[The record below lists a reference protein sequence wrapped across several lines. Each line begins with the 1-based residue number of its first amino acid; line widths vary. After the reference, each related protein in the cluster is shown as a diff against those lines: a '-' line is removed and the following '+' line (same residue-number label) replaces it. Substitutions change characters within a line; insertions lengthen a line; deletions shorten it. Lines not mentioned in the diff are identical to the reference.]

1 MIDNSQI
8 SSREALLGYLGSDEE
23 KLEYYLGL
31 LASCKKAFDVAD
43 RVIRPIYV
51 NEGIDSKVFTTNAFY
66 GPIACLAPEMRG
78 RELKPNTL
86 YYHITANLSRWN
98 KERNNRPQP
107 VSEGESF
114 VDTRIERHAEG
125 GFDVYIYIHD
135 SQIPGEIKD
144 ILQSYIELGYVSMR
158 QKLVKHFDVRGNSWV
173 LEIGCPSL
181 LIEDVLQILKESV
194 GDTTLTY
201 KSRFTTQ
208 ENISIDDALEIVD
221 AEADE
226 E

>member
-1 MIDNSQI
+1 MDNSQI
-8 SSREALLGYLGSDEE
+8 SSRESLLGYLGGEK

-31 LASCKKAFDVAD
+31 LATCKKPFDVAD

-51 NEGIDSKVFTTNAFY
+51 NEDIDSKVFTTNAFY
-66 GPIACLAPEMRG
+66 GSIACLAPEMRG
-78 RELKPNTL
+78 RKLKPNTL

-107 VSEGESF
+107 VPEGESF
-114 VDTRIERHAEG
+114 VNTRIERHAEG
-125 GFDVYIYIHD
+125 GFDVYIHIHD
-135 SQIPGEIKD
+135 SQIPDEIER
-144 ILQSYIELGYVSMR
+144 ILQSYIQLGYVSMR
-158 QKLVKHFDVRGNSWV
+158 QKLVKHFDARGNSLV

-181 LIEDVLQILKESV
+181 LIVDVLQILKENA
-194 GDTTLTY
+194 GDMTLTY

-208 ENISIDDALEIVD
+208 ENISIDDAMEIVD

>member
-1 MIDNSQI
+1 MDNSQI
-8 SSREALLGYLGSDEE
+8 SSRESLLGYLGGDEK

-31 LASCKKAFDVAD
+31 LATCKKPFDVAD

-51 NEGIDSKVFTTNAFY
+51 NEDIDSKVFTTNAFY
-66 GPIACLAPEMRG
+66 GSIACLAPEMRG
-78 RELKPNTL
+78 RKLKPNTL

-107 VSEGESF
+107 VPEGESF
-114 VDTRIERHAEG
+114 VNTRIERHAEG
-125 GFDVYIYIHD
+125 GFDVYIHIHD
-135 SQIPGEIKD
+135 CQIPDEIER
-144 ILQSYIELGYVSMR
+144 ILQSYIQLGYVSMR
-158 QKLVKHFDVRGNSWV
+158 QKLVKHFDARGNSLV

-181 LIEDVLQILKESV
+181 LIVDVLQILKENA
-194 GDTTLTY
+194 GDMTLTY

-208 ENISIDDALEIVD
+208 ENISIDDAMEIVD

>member
-1 MIDNSQI
+1 MDNSQI
-8 SSREALLGYLGSDEE
+8 SSREALLGYLGGDEE

-31 LASCKKAFDVAD
+31 LATCKKAFDVAD

-51 NEGIDSKVFTTNAFY
+51 NEDIDPRVFTTNAFY
-66 GPIACLAPEMRG
+66 GPLACLAPEMRG
-78 RELKPNTL
+78 RKLKPNTL

-98 KERNNRPQP
+98 KERNNRPRP
-107 VSEGESF
+107 VPEGESF

-125 GFDVYIYIHD
+125 GFDVYIHIHD
-135 SQIPGEIKD
+135 SQIPDEIER
-144 ILQSYIELGYVSMR
+144 IFQSYIQLGYVSMR
-158 QKLVKHFDVRGNSWV
+158 QKLVKHFAARGNSLV

-181 LIEDVLQILKESV
+181 LIVDVLQILKESA
-194 GDTTLTY
+194 GDMTLTY

-208 ENISIDDALEIVD
+208 ENISIDDAMEIVD

>member
-1 MIDNSQI
+1 MDNSQI
-8 SSREALLGYLGSDEE
+8 SSRESLLGYLGGDEK

-31 LASCKKAFDVAD
+31 LATCKKPFDVAD

-51 NEGIDSKVFTTNAFY
+51 NEDIDSKVFTTNAFY
-66 GPIACLAPEMRG
+66 GSIACLAPEMRG
-78 RELKPNTL
+78 RKLKPNTL

-107 VSEGESF
+107 VPEGESF
-114 VDTRIERHAEG
+114 VNTRIERHAEG
-125 GFDVYIYIHD
+125 GLDVYIHIHD
-135 SQIPGEIKD
+135 SQIPDEIER
-144 ILQSYIELGYVSMR
+144 ILQSYIQLGYVSMR
-158 QKLVKHFDVRGNSWV
+158 QKLVKHFDARGNSLV

-181 LIEDVLQILKESV
+181 LIVDVLQILKENA
-194 GDTTLTY
+194 GDMTLTY

-208 ENISIDDALEIVD
+208 ENISIDDAMEIVD

>member
-1 MIDNSQI
+1 MDNSQI
-8 SSREALLGYLGSDEE
+8 SSREALLGYLGGDEK

-31 LASCKKAFDVAD
+31 LATCKKPFDVAD

-51 NEGIDSKVFTTNAFY
+51 NEDIDSKVFTTNAFY
-66 GPIACLAPEMRG
+66 GSIACLAPEMRG
-78 RELKPNTL
+78 RKLKPNTL

-107 VSEGESF
+107 VPEGESF
-114 VDTRIERHAEG
+114 VNTRIERHAEG
-125 GFDVYIYIHD
+125 GFDVYIHIHD
-135 SQIPGEIKD
+135 SQIPDEIER
-144 ILQSYIELGYVSMR
+144 ILQSYIQLGYVSMR
-158 QKLVKHFDVRGNSWV
+158 QKLVKHFDARGNSLV
-173 LEIGCPSL
+173 LEIGCPSS
-181 LIEDVLQILKESV
+181 LIVDVLQILKENA
-194 GDTTLTY
+194 GDMTLTY

-208 ENISIDDALEIVD
+208 ENISIDDAMEIVD

>member
-1 MIDNSQI
+1 MDNSQI
-8 SSREALLGYLGSDEE
+8 SSREALLGYLGGDEK

-31 LASCKKAFDVAD
+31 LATCKKPFDVAD

-51 NEGIDSKVFTTNAFY
+51 NEDIDSKVFTTNAFY

-78 RELKPNTL
+78 RKLKPNTL

-98 KERNNRPQP
+98 KERNNRPLP
-107 VSEGESF
+107 ILEDESF
-114 VDTRIERHAEG
+114 VNTRIERHAEG
-125 GFDVYIYIHD
+125 GFDVYIHIHD
-135 SQIPGEIKD
+135 SQIPDEIER
-144 ILQSYIELGYVSMR
+144 ILQSYIQLGYVSMR
-158 QKLVKHFDVRGNSWV
+158 QKLVKHFDARGNSLV

-181 LIEDVLQILKESV
+181 LIVDVLQILKENA
-194 GDTTLTY
+194 GDMTLTY

-208 ENISIDDALEIVD
+208 ENISIDDAMEIVD

>member
-1 MIDNSQI
+1 MDNSQI
-8 SSREALLGYLGSDEE
+8 SSRESLLGYLGGDEK

-31 LASCKKAFDVAD
+31 LATCKKPFDVAD

-51 NEGIDSKVFTTNAFY
+51 NEDIDSKVFTTNAFY
-66 GPIACLAPEMRG
+66 GSIACLAPEMRG
-78 RELKPNTL
+78 RKLKPNTL

-107 VSEGESF
+107 VPEGESF
-114 VDTRIERHAEG
+114 VNTRIERHAEG
-125 GFDVYIYIHD
+125 GFDVYIHIHD
-135 SQIPGEIKD
+135 SQIPDEIER
-144 ILQSYIELGYVSMR
+144 ILQSYIQLGYVSMR
-158 QKLVKHFDVRGNSWV
+158 QKLVKHFDARGNSLV

-181 LIEDVLQILKESV
+181 LIVDVLQILKENA
-194 GDTTLTY
+194 GDMTLTY

-208 ENISIDDALEIVD
+208 ENISIDDAMEIVD

>member
-1 MIDNSQI
+1 MDNSQI
-8 SSREALLGYLGSDEE
+8 SSRESLLGYLGGDEK

-31 LASCKKAFDVAD
+31 LATCKKPFDVAD

-51 NEGIDSKVFTTNAFY
+51 NEDIDSKVFTTNAFY
-66 GPIACLAPEMRG
+66 GSIACLAPEMRG
-78 RELKPNTL
+78 RKLKPNTL

-98 KERNNRPQP
+98 KELNNRPQP
-107 VSEGESF
+107 VPEGESF
-114 VDTRIERHAEG
+114 VNTRIERHAEG
-125 GFDVYIYIHD
+125 GFDVYIHIHD
-135 SQIPGEIKD
+135 SQIPDEIER
-144 ILQSYIELGYVSMR
+144 ILQSYIQLGYVSMR
-158 QKLVKHFDVRGNSWV
+158 QKLVKHFDARGNSLV

-181 LIEDVLQILKESV
+181 LIVDVLQILKENA
-194 GDTTLTY
+194 GDMTLTY

-208 ENISIDDALEIVD
+208 ENISIDDAMEIVD

>member
-1 MIDNSQI
+1 MDNSQI
-8 SSREALLGYLGSDEE
+8 SSRESLLGYLGGDEK

-31 LASCKKAFDVAD
+31 LATCTKPFDVAD

-51 NEGIDSKVFTTNAFY
+51 NEDIDSKVFTTNAFY
-66 GPIACLAPEMRG
+66 GSIACLAPEMRG
-78 RELKPNTL
+78 RKLKPNTL

-114 VDTRIERHAEG
+114 VDTRIEHHAEG
-125 GFDVYIYIHD
+125 GFDVYIHIHD
-135 SQIPGEIKD
+135 SQIPDEIER
-144 ILQSYIELGYVSMR
+144 ILQSYIQLGYVSMR
-158 QKLVKHFDVRGNSWV
+158 QKLVKHFDARGNSLV

-181 LIEDVLQILKESV
+181 LIVDVLQILKENA
-194 GDTTLTY
+194 GDMTLTY

-208 ENISIDDALEIVD
+208 ENISIDDAMEIVD

>member
-1 MIDNSQI
+1 MDNSQI
-8 SSREALLGYLGSDEE
+8 SSRESLLGYLGGDEK

-31 LASCKKAFDVAD
+31 LATCKKPFDVAD

-51 NEGIDSKVFTTNAFY
+51 NEDIDSKVFTTNAFY
-66 GPIACLAPEMRG
+66 GSIACLAPEMRG
-78 RELKPNTL
+78 RKLKPNTL

-107 VSEGESF
+107 VPEGESF
-114 VDTRIERHAEG
+114 VNTRIERHAEG
-125 GFDVYIYIHD
+125 GFDVYIHIHD
-135 SQIPGEIKD
+135 SQIPDEIER
-144 ILQSYIELGYVSMR
+144 ILQSYIQLGYVSMR
-158 QKLVKHFDVRGNSWV
+158 QKLVKHFDARGNSLV
-173 LEIGCPSL
+173 LERGCPSL
-181 LIEDVLQILKESV
+181 LIVDVLQILKENA
-194 GDTTLTY
+194 GDMTLTY

-208 ENISIDDALEIVD
+208 ENISIDDAMEIVD

>member
-1 MIDNSQI
+1 MDNSQI
-8 SSREALLGYLGSDEE
+8 SSREALLGYLGGDEK

-31 LASCKKAFDVAD
+31 LATCKKPFDVAD

-51 NEGIDSKVFTTNAFY
+51 NEDIDSKVFTTNAFY
-66 GPIACLAPEMRG
+66 GSIACLAPEMRG
-78 RELKPNTL
+78 RKLKPNTL

-107 VSEGESF
+107 VPEGESF
-114 VDTRIERHAEG
+114 VNTRIERHAEG
-125 GFDVYIYIHD
+125 GFDVYIHIHD
-135 SQIPGEIKD
+135 SQIPDEIER
-144 ILQSYIELGYVSMR
+144 ILQSYIQLGYVSMR
-158 QKLVKHFDVRGNSWV
+158 QKLVKHFDARGNSLV

-181 LIEDVLQILKESV
+181 LIVDVLQILKENA
-194 GDTTLTY
+194 GDMTLTY

-208 ENISIDDALEIVD
+208 ENISIDDAMEIVD

>member
-1 MIDNSQI
+1 MDNSQI
-8 SSREALLGYLGSDEE
+8 SSRESLLGYLGGDEN

-31 LASCKKAFDVAD
+31 LATCKKPFDVAD

-51 NEGIDSKVFTTNAFY
+51 NEDIDSKVFTTNAFY
-66 GPIACLAPEMRG
+66 GSIACLAPEMRG
-78 RELKPNTL
+78 RKLKPNTL

-107 VSEGESF
+107 VPEGESF
-114 VDTRIERHAEG
+114 VNTRIERHAEG
-125 GFDVYIYIHD
+125 GFDVYIHIHD
-135 SQIPGEIKD
+135 SQIPDEIER
-144 ILQSYIELGYVSMR
+144 ILQSYIQLGYVSMR
-158 QKLVKHFDVRGNSWV
+158 QKLVKHFDARGNSLV

-181 LIEDVLQILKESV
+181 LIVDVLQILKENA
-194 GDTTLTY
+194 GDMTLTY

-208 ENISIDDALEIVD
+208 ENISIDDAMEIVD

>member
-1 MIDNSQI
+1 MDNSQI
-8 SSREALLGYLGSDEE
+8 SSRESLLGYLGGDEK

-31 LASCKKAFDVAD
+31 LATCKKPFDVAD

-51 NEGIDSKVFTTNAFY
+51 NEDIDSKVFTTNAFY
-66 GPIACLAPEMRG
+66 GSIACLAPEMRG
-78 RELKPNTL
+78 RKLKPNTL

-107 VSEGESF
+107 VPEGESF
-114 VDTRIERHAEG
+114 VNTRIERYAEG
-125 GFDVYIYIHD
+125 GFDVYIHIHD
-135 SQIPGEIKD
+135 SQIPDEIER
-144 ILQSYIELGYVSMR
+144 ILQSYIQLGYVSMR
-158 QKLVKHFDVRGNSWV
+158 QKLVKHFDARGNSLV

-181 LIEDVLQILKESV
+181 LIVDVLQILKENA
-194 GDTTLTY
+194 GDMTLTY

-208 ENISIDDALEIVD
+208 ENISIDDAMEIVD

>member
-1 MIDNSQI
+1 MDNSQI
-8 SSREALLGYLGSDEE
+8 SSRESLLGYLGGDEK

-31 LASCKKAFDVAD
+31 LATCKKPFDVAD

-51 NEGIDSKVFTTNAFY
+51 NEDIDSKVFTTNAFY
-66 GPIACLAPEMRG
+66 GSIACLAPEMRG
-78 RELKPNTL
+78 RKLKPNTL

-107 VSEGESF
+107 VPEGESF
-114 VDTRIERHAEG
+114 VNTRIERHAEG
-125 GFDVYIYIHD
+125 GFDVYIHIHD
-135 SQIPGEIKD
+135 SQIPDEIER
-144 ILQSYIELGYVSMR
+144 ILQSYIQLGYVSMR
-158 QKLVKHFDVRGNSWV
+158 QKLVKHFDARGNSLV

-181 LIEDVLQILKESV
+181 LIVDVLQILKENA
-194 GDTTLTY
+194 GDMTLTY

-208 ENISIDDALEIVD
+208 ENISIDDAMEIVD
-221 AEADE
+221 AEVDE

>member
-1 MIDNSQI
+1 MDNSQI
-8 SSREALLGYLGSDEE
+8 SSRESLLGYLGGDEK

-31 LASCKKAFDVAD
+31 LATCKKPFDVAD

-51 NEGIDSKVFTTNAFY
+51 NEDIDSKVFTTNAFY
-66 GPIACLAPEMRG
+66 GSIACLAPD
-78 RELKPNTL
+78 
-86 YYHITANLSRWN
+86 YHITANLSRWN

-107 VSEGESF
+107 VPEGESF
-114 VDTRIERHAEG
+114 VNTRIERHAEG
-125 GFDVYIYIHD
+125 GFDVYIHIHD
-135 SQIPGEIKD
+135 SQIPDEIER
-144 ILQSYIELGYVSMR
+144 ILQSYIQLGYVSMR
-158 QKLVKHFDVRGNSWV
+158 QKLVKHFDARGNSLV

-181 LIEDVLQILKESV
+181 LIVDVLQILKENA
-194 GDTTLTY
+194 GDMTLTY

-208 ENISIDDALEIVD
+208 ENISIDDAMEIVD

>member
-1 MIDNSQI
+1 MDNSQI
-8 SSREALLGYLGSDEE
+8 SSRESLLGYLGGDEK

-31 LASCKKAFDVAD
+31 LATCKKPFDVAD

-51 NEGIDSKVFTTNAFY
+51 NEDIDSKVFTTNAFY
-66 GPIACLAPEMRG
+66 GSIACLAPEMRG
-78 RELKPNTL
+78 RKLKPNTL

-107 VSEGESF
+107 VPEGESF
-114 VDTRIERHAEG
+114 VNTRIERHAEG
-125 GFDVYIYIHD
+125 GFDVYIHIHD
-135 SQIPGEIKD
+135 SQISDEIER
-144 ILQSYIELGYVSMR
+144 ILQSYIQLGYVSMR
-158 QKLVKHFDVRGNSWV
+158 QKLVKHFDARGNSLV

-181 LIEDVLQILKESV
+181 LIVDVLQILKENA
-194 GDTTLTY
+194 GDMTLTY

-208 ENISIDDALEIVD
+208 ENISIDDAMEIVD